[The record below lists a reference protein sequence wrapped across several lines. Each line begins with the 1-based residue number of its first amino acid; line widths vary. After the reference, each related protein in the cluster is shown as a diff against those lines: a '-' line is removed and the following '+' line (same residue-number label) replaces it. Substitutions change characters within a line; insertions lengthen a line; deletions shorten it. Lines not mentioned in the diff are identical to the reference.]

1 MSRTAAILLF
11 LAIVCEVAATL
22 SLRATDG
29 FKNLWPLLIV
39 VPGYIGAFA
48 FLGLSLREISVG
60 VAYAIWSAAGT
71 VLITVGAAVLFHD
84 RISWVTMVGMAVT
97 ITGVVII
104 NLSGSGGH

>member
-29 FKNLWPLLIV
+29 FKNLWPMLIV

-71 VLITVGAAVLFHD
+71 VLVTVFAAFLFND
-84 RISWVTMVGMAVT
+84 KISLTTIAGMVIT

-104 NLSGSGGH
+104 NVSAGAH